1 MLLHVVPPSVEYSIV
16 PPEPLTLPIDIEPPL
31 TVQLLQVLLV
41 MASVPVGVEGTVVVP
56 VMVIDDVLG
65 QPLTVTVTVYV
76 LAVVSVLA
84 AVEGVEPPL
93 QL

>member
-1 MLLHVVPPSVEYSIV
+1 
-16 PPEPLTLPIDIEPPL
+16 
-31 TVQLLQVLLV
+31 